1 MRNAQHKKADK
12 MKIISTV
19 ISLGVIL
26 TLAWGIFSV
35 IGSVNSGKNKNN
47 IVDLNETAGNVAIKT
62 NDSQEEDVAREVNA
76 QGQMAEIKETPAE
89 SKAIEIVDETK
100 EPTTQEPTVP
110 PTLSSEEVLAEVMK
124 NYAFDES
131 HKLMRPVSGEIS
143 LGYSMDN
150 TILFKSLGMYKC
162 NPAVIIKS
170 EVGTNVAVAASGV
183 VTDVADMQETGTT
196 VTVSLGNGYET
207 TTGLIEGVTVKRG
220 DTVTKGQ
227 LLGTVANPTAYYKE
241 EGPGVYFK
249 LAQFGE
255 PIDPD
260 SYFEE

>member
-1 MRNAQHKKADK
+1 MRNADHKKTDK
-12 MKIISTV
+12 IKIVSMV

-47 IVDLNETAGNVAIKT
+47 IVDLNETEGNVAIKT
-62 NDSQEEDVAREVNA
+62 RDSEEEDVAREANA
-76 QGQMAEIKETPAE
+76 QGQMAEIKETMAE
-89 SKAIEIVDETK
+89 SEPETEKTK
-100 EPTTQEPTVP
+100 EATTEEPTVP
-110 PTLSSEEVLAEVMK
+110 PTLSSEEVMAQVMK

-162 NPAVIIKS
+162 NPAVIIKA

-183 VTDVADMQETGTT
+183 VTDVAQMQETGTT

-207 TTGLIEGVTVKRG
+207 TTGLIEGVVVKRG